1 MRGFSLVELSIV
13 LVILGLLTG
22 GILSGQSLIRAA
34 ELRSVVTDIQQ
45 IQTSIYSFRDRYMA
59 LPGDM
64 KDATDFWG
72 IAGGSNGNNDA
83 CYTVLSTTPATCNGN
98 GDGYF
103 HMGYSSTTYAE
114 RARAWQHLANAGLI
128 EGQYTG
134 YHGLLGAE
142 SRIGGVN
149 TKASKL
155 SSNGW
160 NLAFFDISNLATATR
175 FLPVGRTNFSELSGT
190 PLLPE
195 EAWNLDVKQDDG
207 RISSGTIIGAK
218 SSNTAHP
225 NCATNDDYNTAEYNV
240 TLREK
245 RCTPMIKLR

>member
-83 CYTVLSTTPATCNGN
+83 CYTVYPRHQPPATAMETGISIWVIAQPPTPSVHAHGN
-98 GDGYF
+98 TWPMPD
-103 HMGYSSTTYAE
+103 SSKDNIPAITAYLEQKA
-114 RARAWQHLANAGLI
+114 ALA
-128 EGQYTG
+128 
-134 YHGLLGAE
+134 
-142 SRIGGVN
+142 V
-149 TKASKL
+149 
-155 SSNGW
+155 
-160 NLAFFDISNLATATR
+160 
-175 FLPVGRTNFSELSGT
+175 
-190 PLLPE
+190 
-195 EAWNLDVKQDDG
+195 
-207 RISSGTIIGAK
+207 
-218 SSNTAHP
+218 
-225 NCATNDDYNTAEYNV
+225 
-240 TLREK
+240 
-245 RCTPMIKLR
+245 